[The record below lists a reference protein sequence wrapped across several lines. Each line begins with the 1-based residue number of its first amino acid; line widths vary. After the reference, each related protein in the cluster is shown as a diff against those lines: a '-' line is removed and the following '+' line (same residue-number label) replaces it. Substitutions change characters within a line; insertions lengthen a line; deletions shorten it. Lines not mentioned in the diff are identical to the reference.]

1 MDTHQPRRSR
11 EKIMLLRTLYTLL
24 LTLAAPFLLYGLYRH
39 KQGKPNVGKRWKEH
53 FGITPPL
60 KTTTPPIWIHAASVG
75 ETLAVTPLIKQ
86 IKQRSP
92 NTPILLTTTTP
103 TGAEQ
108 AEKLADWVEHRYT
121 PIDFSFA
128 VRGFLHRVRPCQLII
143 VETELWPN
151 TLHTVAKA
159 GLPITLVNARLSE
172 KSYRGYQ
179 RIRLFFNS
187 MAKPLSL
194 VLCQF
199 ADDAQRFIQLGVA
212 ETKIKI
218 TGSIK
223 FDVNITDQVIDQGE
237 ALRTALGNHRPIWIA
252 ASTHQGE
259 DEIVLA
265 AHQEI
270 LKQHPNA
277 LLILVPR
284 HPERFAAVHKL
295 AASLFSVQ
303 TRSSQQT
310 ITSDTQVYLGDTMG
324 EMLVLLGA
332 SDVCF
337 MGGSLVGKKV
347 GGHNLLEPA
356 ALAKPIITGPSFYNF
371 TDITH
376 ALINAHACVIADQ
389 SESITKQ
396 VNHWFS
402 DAQERQQCGK
412 NALAIVMQNRGALEN
427 TLTELGFTKEFA
439 Q

>member
-1 MDTHQPRRSR
+1 
-11 EKIMLLRTLYTLL
+11 MLLRTLYTFL
-24 LTLAAPFLLYGLYRH
+24 LTLAAPFLLYGLYRRR
-39 KQGKPNVGKRWKEH
+39 QGKPSVGKRWKEH
-53 FGITPPL
+53 FGITPQL
-60 KTTTPPIWIHAASVG
+60 KTAIPPIWIHAASVG

-179 RIRLFFNS
+179 RIRPFFNG
-187 MAKPLSL
+187 MTKHLSL

-199 ADDAQRFIQLGVA
+199 ADDAQRFIQLGMA
-212 ETKIKI
+212 EKKIKI

-223 FDVNITDQVIDQGE
+223 FDIALTDDVIAQGE
-237 ALRTALGNHRPIWIA
+237 ALRTALGKHRPIWIA

-303 TRSSQQT
+303 TRSSQQI

-376 ALINAHACVIADQ
+376 ALMNAHACVIADQ
-389 SESITKQ
+389 PETIVKQ
-396 VNHWFS
+396 VNHWFA
-402 DAQERQQCGK
+402 DVQERQQCGK
-412 NALAIVMQNRGALEN
+412 NALEIVMQNRGALEN
-427 TLTELGFTKEFA
+427 TLIELGFTKEFV

>member
-1 MDTHQPRRSR
+1 
-11 EKIMLLRTLYTLL
+11 MLNRTLYTLL
-24 LTLAAPFLLYGLYRH
+24 LTLAAPFLLYGLYRRRPE
-39 KQGKPNVGKRWKEH
+39 KPCVGKRWKEH

-75 ETLAVTPLIKQ
+75 ETLAVTPLIKK

-108 AEKLADWVEHRYT
+108 AEKLAAWVEHRYT

-128 VRGFLHRVRPCQLII
+128 VRGFLSRVRPSQLII

-151 TLHTVAKA
+151 TLHTVAKS

-179 RIRLFFNS
+179 RIRPLFNS

-199 ADDAQRFIQLGVA
+199 ADDAQRFMQLGMA
-212 ETKIKI
+212 SSKIKI

-223 FDVNITDQVIDQGE
+223 FDISITDEVIAQSE
-237 ALRTALGNHRPIWIA
+237 ALRANLGVHRPIWIA

-270 LKQHPNA
+270 LKQHPDA

-303 TRSSQQT
+303 TRSSQQA
-310 ITSDTQVYLGDTMG
+310 ITSTTQVYLGNTMG

-376 ALINAHACVIADQ
+376 ALINAKACVIADQ
-389 SESITKQ
+389 ADMLAKQ
-396 VNHWFS
+396 VSHWLT

-412 NALAIVMQNRGALEN
+412 NALEIVMQNRGALEK
-427 TLTELGFTKEFA
+427 TLFELGFTKEFV
-439 Q
+439 

>member
-39 KQGKPNVGKRWKEH
+39 KQGKPSVGKRWKEH

-60 KTTTPPIWIHAASVG
+60 KTATPPIWIHAASVG

-128 VRGFLHRVRPCQLII
+128 VRGFLRRIRPCQLII

-179 RIRLFFNS
+179 RIRPFFNR
-187 MAKPLSL
+187 MAKQLSL

-212 ETKIKI
+212 EPKIKI

-223 FDVNITDQVIDQGE
+223 FDINITDEVIAQGE
-237 ALRTALGNHRPIWIA
+237 ALRTALGNHRPVWIA

-265 AHQEI
+265 AHQAI
-270 LKQHPNA
+270 LQLHPDA

-310 ITSDTQVYLGDTMG
+310 IASDTQVYLGDTMG

-376 ALINAHACVIADQ
+376 ALMNAHACVIADQ
-389 SESITKQ
+389 PETIAKQ
-396 VNHWFS
+396 VNHWFA
-402 DAQERQQCGK
+402 DVQERQQCGK
-412 NALAIVMQNRGALEN
+412 NALEIVMQNRGALEN
-427 TLTELGFTKEFA
+427 TLIELGFTKEFV

>member
-1 MDTHQPRRSR
+1 
-11 EKIMLLRTLYTLL
+11 MLLRTIYTLL
-24 LTLAAPFLLYGLYRH
+24 LTLAAPFLLYGLYRRR
-39 KQGKPNVGKRWKEH
+39 QGKPSVGKRWKEH
-53 FGITPPL
+53 FGATPPL
-60 KTTTPPIWIHAASVG
+60 KTTNSPIWIHAASVG

-128 VRGFLHRVRPCQLII
+128 VRGFLRRVLPCQLII

-179 RIRLFFNS
+179 RIRPFFHS

-199 ADDAQRFIQLGVA
+199 ADDAQRFIKLGVA

-223 FDVNITDQVIDQGE
+223 FDINITDEVIAQGE

-324 EMLVLLGA
+324 EMLVLLAA

-356 ALAKPIITGPSFYNF
+356 ALSKPIITGPSFYNF

-389 SESITKQ
+389 PETIAKQ

>member
-11 EKIMLLRTLYTLL
+11 EKIMLLRTLYTFL
-24 LTLAAPFLLYGLYRH
+24 LTLAAPFLLYGLYRRR
-39 KQGKPNVGKRWKEH
+39 QGKPSVGKRWKEH
-53 FGITPPL
+53 FGITPQL
-60 KTTTPPIWIHAASVG
+60 KTAIPPIWIHAASVG

-179 RIRLFFNS
+179 RIRPFFNG
-187 MAKPLSL
+187 MTKHLSL

-199 ADDAQRFIQLGVA
+199 ADDAQRFIQLGMA
-212 ETKIKI
+212 EKKIKI

-223 FDVNITDQVIDQGE
+223 FDIALTDDVIAQGE
-237 ALRTALGNHRPIWIA
+237 ALRTALGKHRPIWIA

-303 TRSSQQT
+303 TRSSQQI

-376 ALINAHACVIADQ
+376 ALMNAHACVIADQ
-389 SESITKQ
+389 PETIVKQ
-396 VNHWFS
+396 VNHWFA
-402 DAQERQQCGK
+402 DVQERQQCGK
-412 NALAIVMQNRGALEN
+412 NALEIVMQNRGALEN
-427 TLTELGFTKEFA
+427 TLIELGFTKEFV

>member
-1 MDTHQPRRSR
+1 
-11 EKIMLLRTLYTLL
+11 MLLRTLYTLL
-24 LTLAAPFLLYGLYRH
+24 LTLAAPFLLYGLYRRR
-39 KQGKPNVGKRWKEH
+39 QGKPSVGKRWKEH

-60 KTTTPPIWIHAASVG
+60 KTTNSPIWIHAASVG

-128 VRGFLHRVRPCQLII
+128 VRGFLRRVRPCQLII

-151 TLHTVAKA
+151 TLHAVAKA

-179 RIRLFFNS
+179 RIRPFFNC
-187 MAKPLSL
+187 MTKHISL

-199 ADDAQRFIQLGVA
+199 ADDAQRFIRLGVA

-223 FDVNITDQVIDQGE
+223 FDISITDEVIAQGE
-237 ALRTALGNHRPIWIA
+237 ALRTALGKHRPVWIA

-371 TDITH
+371 NDITNT
-376 ALINAHACVIADQ
+376 LIQAHACIIAIQ
-389 SESITKQ
+389 HNTIAKQ
-396 VNHWFS
+396 VTRWFI
-402 DAQERQQCGK
+402 DVNARQTYGK
-412 NALAIVMQNRGALEN
+412 NASEIVMQNRGAIER
-427 TLTELGFTKEFA
+427 TLSALGVTKEFV

>member
-1 MDTHQPRRSR
+1 MDTHQSRRSR

-24 LTLAAPFLLYGLYRH
+24 LALAAPFLLYGLYRH
-39 KQGKPNVGKRWKEH
+39 KQGKTSVGKRWKEH

-60 KTTTPPIWIHAASVG
+60 KATNSPIWIHAASVG

-128 VRGFLHRVRPCQLII
+128 VRGFLRRVRPCQLII

-179 RIRLFFNS
+179 RIRSFFNS

-199 ADDAQRFIQLGVA
+199 ADDAQRFILLGVA

-223 FDVNITDQVIDQGE
+223 FDISITDEVIAQGE

-259 DEIVLA
+259 DEIVLS

-284 HPERFAAVHKL
+284 HPERFTAVHKL
-295 AASLFSVQ
+295 AASVFSVQ

-324 EMLVLLGA
+324 EMLVLIGA

-356 ALAKPIITGPSFYNF
+356 SLAKPIITGPSFYNF

-389 SESITKQ
+389 PETIAKQ

-427 TLTELGFTKEFA
+427 TLTELGFVRIS
-439 Q
+439 

>member
-1 MDTHQPRRSR
+1 
-11 EKIMLLRTLYTLL
+11 MLLRTLYTLL

-128 VRGFLHRVRPCQLII
+128 VRGFLRRVQPCQLII

-159 GLPITLVNARLSE
+159 GLHITLVNARLSE

-179 RIRLFFNS
+179 RIRPFFNS

-223 FDVNITDQVIDQGE
+223 FDINITDEVIAQGE
-237 ALRTALGNHRPIWIA
+237 ALRTALGKHRPVWIA

-265 AHQEI
+265 AHLEI

-356 ALAKPIITGPSFYNF
+356 ALVKPIITGPSFYNF

-389 SESITKQ
+389 LETIAKQ

>member
-1 MDTHQPRRSR
+1 
-11 EKIMLLRTLYTLL
+11 MLLRTIYTLL

-86 IKQRSP
+86 IKQRSL

-179 RIRLFFNS
+179 RIRPFFNS

-223 FDVNITDQVIDQGE
+223 FDINITDEVIAQGE
-237 ALRTALGNHRPIWIA
+237 ALRTALGKHRPVWIA

-356 ALAKPIITGPSFYNF
+356 SLAKPIITGPSFYNF

-389 SESITKQ
+389 PETIAKQ

-402 DAQERQQCGK
+402 DAQEQQQYGK
-412 NALAIVMQNRGALEN
+412 NALEIVMQNRGALEN
-427 TLTELGFTKEFA
+427 TLIELGFTKEFV

>member
-1 MDTHQPRRSR
+1 
-11 EKIMLLRTLYTLL
+11 MLLRTLYTLL
-24 LTLAAPFLLYGLYRH
+24 LTLAAPFLLYGLYRRR
-39 KQGKPNVGKRWKEH
+39 QGKPSVGKRWKEH

-128 VRGFLHRVRPCQLII
+128 VRGFLRRVRPCQLII

-179 RIRLFFNS
+179 RIHPFFNS

-223 FDVNITDQVIDQGE
+223 FDINIPM
-237 ALRTALGNHRPIWIA
+237 R
-252 ASTHQGE
+252 
-259 DEIVLA
+259 
-265 AHQEI
+265 
-270 LKQHPNA
+270 
-277 LLILVPR
+277 
-284 HPERFAAVHKL
+284 
-295 AASLFSVQ
+295 
-303 TRSSQQT
+303 
-310 ITSDTQVYLGDTMG
+310 
-324 EMLVLLGA
+324 
-332 SDVCF
+332 
-337 MGGSLVGKKV
+337 
-347 GGHNLLEPA
+347 
-356 ALAKPIITGPSFYNF
+356 
-371 TDITH
+371 
-376 ALINAHACVIADQ
+376 
-389 SESITKQ
+389 
-396 VNHWFS
+396 
-402 DAQERQQCGK
+402 
-412 NALAIVMQNRGALEN
+412 
-427 TLTELGFTKEFA
+427 
-439 Q
+439 

>member
-1 MDTHQPRRSR
+1 
-11 EKIMLLRTLYTLL
+11 MLLRTLYTLL
-24 LTLAAPFLLYGLYRH
+24 LTLAAPFLLYGLYRRR
-39 KQGKPNVGKRWKEH
+39 QGKPSVGKRWKEH

-60 KTTTPPIWIHAASVG
+60 KTTNSPIWIHAASVG

-128 VRGFLHRVRPCQLII
+128 VRGFLRRVRPCQLII

-151 TLHTVAKA
+151 TLHAVAKA

-179 RIRLFFNS
+179 RIRPFFNC
-187 MAKPLSL
+187 MTKHISL

-199 ADDAQRFIQLGVA
+199 ADDAQRFIRLGVA

-223 FDVNITDQVIDQGE
+223 FDISITDEVIAQGE

-252 ASTHQGE
+252 ASTHQSE

-265 AHQEI
+265 AHQAI
-270 LKQHPNA
+270 LKQHPDA

-310 ITSDTQVYLGDTMG
+310 IASDTQVYLGDTMG

-371 TDITH
+371 TEITH
-376 ALINAHACVIADQ
+376 ALMNAHACVIADQ
-389 SESITKQ
+389 PETIAKQ

-427 TLTELGFTKEFA
+427 TLTELGFVRIS
-439 Q
+439 

>member
-1 MDTHQPRRSR
+1 
-11 EKIMLLRTLYTLL
+11 MLLRTLYTLL

-60 KTTTPPIWIHAASVG
+60 KTAIPPIWIHAASVG

-108 AEKLADWVEHRYT
+108 AEKLADWVDHRYT

-179 RIRLFFNS
+179 RIRPFFNG
-187 MAKPLSL
+187 MTKHLSL

-212 ETKIKI
+212 EPKIKI

-223 FDVNITDQVIDQGE
+223 FDISITEEVIAQGK
-237 ALRTALGNHRPIWIA
+237 ALRTTLGNHRPIWIA

-376 ALINAHACVIADQ
+376 ALMNAHACVIADQ
-389 SESITKQ
+389 PETIAKQ

>member
-1 MDTHQPRRSR
+1 MR
-11 EKIMLLRTLYTLL
+11 
-24 LTLAAPFLLYGLYRH
+24 
-39 KQGKPNVGKRWKEH
+39 
-53 FGITPPL
+53 
-60 KTTTPPIWIHAASVG
+60 
-75 ETLAVTPLIKQ
+75 
-86 IKQRSP
+86 
-92 NTPILLTTTTP
+92 
-103 TGAEQ
+103 
-108 AEKLADWVEHRYT
+108 
-121 PIDFSFA
+121 
-128 VRGFLHRVRPCQLII
+128 RVRPCQLII

-179 RIRLFFNS
+179 RIHPFFNS

-223 FDVNITDQVIDQGE
+223 FDINITYEVIAQGE
-237 ALRTALGNHRPIWIA
+237 ALRTALGKHRPVWIA

-295 AASLFSVQ
+295 AASLFQ
-303 TRSSQQT
+303 CK
-310 ITSDTQVYLGDTMG
+310 
-324 EMLVLLGA
+324 LV
-332 SDVCF
+332 
-337 MGGSLVGKKV
+337 
-347 GGHNLLEPA
+347 A
-356 ALAKPIITGPSFYNF
+356 ANKP
-371 TDITH
+371 
-376 ALINAHACVIADQ
+376 
-389 SESITKQ
+389 
-396 VNHWFS
+396 
-402 DAQERQQCGK
+402 
-412 NALAIVMQNRGALEN
+412 
-427 TLTELGFTKEFA
+427 
-439 Q
+439 

>member
-1 MDTHQPRRSR
+1 MDTHQSRRSR

-39 KQGKPNVGKRWKEH
+39 KQGKPSVGKRWKEH

-60 KTTTPPIWIHAASVG
+60 KTTNSPIWIHAASVG

-128 VRGFLHRVRPCQLII
+128 VRGFLRRVRPCQLII

-172 KSYRGYQ
+172 QSYRGYQ
-179 RIRLFFNS
+179 RIRSFFNS
-187 MAKPLSL
+187 MAIPLSL

-199 ADDAQRFIQLGVA
+199 ADDAQRFIKLGVA

-223 FDVNITDQVIDQGE
+223 FDINITDEVIAQGE
-237 ALRTALGNHRPIWIA
+237 ALRTALGKHRPVWIA

-356 ALAKPIITGPSFYNF
+356 ALAKPIVTGPSFYNF

-389 SESITKQ
+389 PETIAKQ

-427 TLTELGFTKEFA
+427 TLTELGFVRIS
-439 Q
+439 

>member
-1 MDTHQPRRSR
+1 
-11 EKIMLLRTLYTLL
+11 MLLRTLYTLL
-24 LTLAAPFLLYGLYRH
+24 LTLAAPFLLYGLYRRR
-39 KQGKPNVGKRWKEH
+39 QGKPSVGKRWKEH

-60 KTTTPPIWIHAASVG
+60 KTANPPIWIHAASVG

-86 IKQRSP
+86 IKQGSP

-108 AEKLADWVEHRYT
+108 AAKLADWVEHRYT

-128 VRGFLHRVRPCQLII
+128 VRGFLRRVRPCQLII

-151 TLHTVAKA
+151 TLHTVAQA

-179 RIRLFFNS
+179 RIRPLFNS
-187 MAKPLSL
+187 MAKHLSL

-212 ETKIKI
+212 EPKVKI

-223 FDVNITDQVIDQGE
+223 FDINITEQVIVQGD
-237 ALRTALGNHRPIWIA
+237 ALRAALGNHRPIWIA

-265 AHQEI
+265 AHQVI
-270 LKQHPNA
+270 LKKHPDA

-284 HPERFAAVHKL
+284 HPERFAAVRKL
-295 AASLFSVQ
+295 AASLLSVQ

-310 ITSDTQVYLGDTMG
+310 IASDTQVYLGDTMG
-324 EMLVLLGA
+324 EMLVLLAA
-332 SDVCF
+332 SDICF

-371 TDITH
+371 TDITRT
-376 ALINAHACVIADQ
+376 LINAHACVIADQ
-389 SESITKQ
+389 PETIAKQ
-396 VNHWFS
+396 VNHWFA
-402 DAQERQQCGK
+402 DAQERQQSGK
-412 NALAIVMQNRGALEN
+412 NALAIVTQNRGAINN
-427 TLTELGFTKEFA
+427 TLLLLNLDSR
-439 Q
+439 